1 MDALALVI
9 LIALDGIVGS
19 GINREIERFG
29 GSPAAVEAVFV
40 KSPGEDPV
48 IEAAVFLD
56 GGDLLAPINTPTV
69 FVPQASPDPRL
80 SSGYFHIPIPEVKSP
95 TVFHIFLSV
104 RTEGSKRIPCG
115 DFRITAFPRHLF
127 AQSLKSQ
134 STVPEVAIAGKFP
147 GLRELLTKN
156 NLAFRDIDLN
166 SPDSL
171 PPETVV
177 VADLSNETRDQIPL
191 PQTKK
196 LVFGSGGYS
205 TKFVESKATAFL
217 VTQPVPE
224 DFEQSP
230 TAQRLLLEIL
240 K

>member
-1 MDALALVI
+1 MDALALVV
-9 LIALDGIVGS
+9 LIALDGLVGS
-19 GINREIERFG
+19 GIHREIERFG
-29 GSPAAVEAVFV
+29 GTPAAVQAVFV
-40 KSPGEDPV
+40 KSPGEEPV

-69 FVPQASPDPRL
+69 FAPQPGPDPRL
-80 SSGYFHIPIPEVKSP
+80 SCGLFHIPIPEVTSP
-95 TVFHIFLSV
+95 TVFHIFLSA
-104 RTEGSKRIPCG
+104 RTEGSKPSPCG

-134 STVPEVAIAGKFP
+134 STFPEVAIAGKFP
-147 GLRELLTKN
+147 GLRELLKNN
-156 NLAFRDIDLN
+156 NLAFRDIDLK

-171 PPETVV
+171 PPGTVV
-177 VADLSNETRDQIPL
+177 VADLSNETRGQSPL
-191 PQTKK
+191 PQTKR
-196 LVFGSGGYS
+196 LVFGSGIYS
-205 TKFVESKATAFL
+205 ARFIAGKATSFL

-230 TAQRLLLEIL
+230 TAQRLLLELL